1 LSIVGQTFLIKFSL
15 EILECKSIVE
25 DGDIASW
32 RGIEV
37 HGNITL
43 LDWSGGSEAGCKH
56 REKRWVTHFEEVYKD
71 GGIALRSVGR

>member
-1 LSIVGQTFLIKFSL
+1 LIEFSL

-32 RGIEV
+32 SGIEV

-43 LDWSGGSEAGCKH
+43 LDWSGGSEAGCNYG
-56 REKRWVTHFEEVYKD
+56 EK
-71 GGIALRSVGR
+71 G